1 MFKKVLLPL
10 AGYES
15 VKQVKELARY
25 LTFFD
30 TEEVVILNVSSSPL
44 KSGKNTDK
52 YINEFAE
59 FHFVISQVHK
69 RGDESEEI
77 LKTAKS
83 ESVDLICFPWK
94 KKTHLKR
101 IIFGSRTKDVIRL
114 TNLPVFIFKNQ
125 HFKKNKSDRTVLFA
139 TDFEKSSFNIISY
152 ITDHKLKFDNLVIL
166 NSGQRAPDPEAE
178 KKRLKK
184 VYSGLDMLKNKCTDS
199 FFSVETVA
207 AIGSAGKVIIR
218 NAKKYQADLI
228 VLGKNDE
235 SSSSSKILGTSAE
248 TVSQTKYCSVLLF
261 PPQ

>member
-1 MFKKVLLPL
+1 LFKKVLLPL

-15 VKQVKELARY
+15 VRQVKEVARY

-30 TEEVVILNVSSSPL
+30 TEEVVILNVSSSLL

-59 FHFVISQVHK
+59 FHFVISQVHRK
-69 RGDESEEI
+69 GDESEEI
-77 LKTAKS
+77 LKAAKS
-83 ESVDLICFPWK
+83 ENADLICFPWK

-101 IIFGSRTKDVIRL
+101 IIFGSRTKDAIRL
-114 TNLPVFIFKNQ
+114 TDLPVFIYKNQ
-125 HFKKNKSDRTVLFA
+125 PFSQNKSDRTVLFA
-139 TDFEKSSFNIISY
+139 TDFEESSFNIISY
-152 ITDHKLKFDNLVIL
+152 ITDYKLKFDNLVIL

-184 VYSGLDMLKNKCTDS
+184 VYSGLDMLKNKCINS
-199 FFSVETVA
+199 FSSVETVS
-207 AIGSAGKVIIR
+207 AIGNTGKKIIKH
-218 NAKKYQADLI
+218 AKKYQADLI

-248 TVSQTKYCSVLLF
+248 AVSQNKYCSVLLF
-261 PPQ
+261 PPK